1 MNSSNAFS
9 HIDSSRINASADI
22 LPYFPPGS
30 QGWLCIFSPD
40 TLLQAV
46 GINFAYACFTLHR
59 AGIAKRI
66 SPGDLLFPYVTGS
79 RVLRGV
85 LRAISK
91 ARVDSQSSI
100 YGSPGSYPVLVE
112 CEPLLLLDSITE
124 IDLSQHLGS
133 LGLFRGLKN
142 KDRWAS
148 SLRVSPRSLSRSDT
162 VFLYS
167 LVMKGAS

>member
-1 MNSSNAFS
+1 MNSSKAISRFES
-9 HIDSSRINASADI
+9 PRINAGADI
-22 LPYFPPGS
+22 LSCFPPGS

-46 GINFAYACFTLHR
+46 SIDFAYACFTLHR
-59 AGIAKRI
+59 VRIAKRI
-66 SPGDLLFPYVTGS
+66 SPGDLLFPYITGF

-85 LRAISK
+85 LRATSI

-112 CEPLLLLDSITE
+112 CEPLLLLDSNTE
-124 IDLSQHLGS
+124 IDLGQHLGS
-133 LGLFRGLKN
+133 LGLFRGLKS

-162 VFLYS
+162 IYLYS
-167 LVMKGAS
+167 LVMEGAL